1 MGLGINPTS
10 WVKTTPQPTWVRP
23 RPKDHPTW
31 VRTCPAPNN
40 LIGHGR
46 VQVHLHVRCGHVRA
60 QPHIGSGCDRIQVH
74 LHVGPGHVHAQ
85 PNIGSGR
92 DQVLHWTQCSWFSA
106 RPNNNVSCARP
117 NSNGSFLK
125 TQFAWVLAKTQI
137 ICVINIFWFS

>member
-46 VQVHLHVRCGHVRA
+46 VQVHLHVRCGHV
-60 QPHIGSGCDRIQVH
+60 
-74 LHVGPGHVHAQ
+74 HAQ

-92 DQVLHWTQCSWFSA
+92 DQVLRWTQCSWFSA

-137 ICVINIFWFS
+137 ICVINILWFS